1 MSRAQKRYRAAAV
14 LLAIYTAIEATD
26 CIAVVLMYLG
36 VIGNLYPQVIWA
48 EFDTLFN
55 QQPLMLL
62 PGVLYFTLLRGLSTL
77 GLFRKRMWGFWTAI
91 LVCTTTILWVPFL
104 MPISGFEML
113 MDGTILFLLLLARFG
128 DQALT
133 EKPKSEL

>member
-1 MSRAQKRYRAAAV
+1 MSRAQKLYRTAAV
-14 LLAIYTAIEATD
+14 LLTIYTAIEATD

-62 PGVLYFTLLRGLSTL
+62 PVFLYFTLLRGLSTL